1 MRTKLY
7 QTITFSA
14 LVLIM
19 TAGVSTAQSSD
30 SNSQT
35 AQEIADSFEKQK
47 TRGLVL
53 APADFGE
60 TADVS
65 ANTTVSPVEIA
76 DIPKSEQV
84 NINISFD
91 FDSAVLRD
99 DQKPNLTNL
108 CVAMKSVAVDV
119 FKIIGHTD
127 SSGSEDYNDQLSLLR
142 AQEVKRFMVS
152 DCGIASDRLEAVG
165 VGERYPFNEN
175 DTKSDENR
183 RVEFQVV
190 S

>member
-1 MRTKLY
+1 MRAKFH
-7 QTITFSA
+7 QTLAFST
-14 LVLIM
+14 LFLIM
-19 TAGVSTAQSSD
+19 TAGNSIAQSSD
-30 SNSQT
+30 SNSQS
-35 AQEIADSFEKQK
+35 AEEIANSFEKQK

-53 APADFGE
+53 APSNAGE
-60 TADVS
+60 DAEVVN
-65 ANTTVSPVEIA
+65 NTTVAPIEIA
-76 DIPKSEQV
+76 DIPKEEQV

-108 CVAMKSVAVDV
+108 CLAMKSVAVDV

-127 SSGSEDYNDQLSLLR
+127 SSGSESYNDQLSLLR
-142 AQEVKRFMVS
+142 AQEVKRFMVN

-165 VGERYPFNEN
+165 VGERYPFNET
-175 DTKSDENR
+175 DGRSDENR